1 MNKRWRETVDW
12 CTLMV
17 AHSRINRHIS
27 SQVSVDKGQEE
38 DGSQQQLLGSVP
50 DNTWQKRET
59 KVEPKK
65 SHECQSTRTL
75 CRNETSQWLS
85 TCTVY
90 LTNNHINKVFYKMKK
105 INSVKSTN
113 TTIKFKLNISV
124 WCFTWKTENVLFFLL
139 FSPTNKTLKIWTNTL
154 QIRRK

>member
-59 KVEPKK
+59 KVEAKKK
-65 SHECQSTRTL
+65 SRVPKYKDFVSKWDVPVVVHMHCIFD
-75 CRNETSQWLS
+75 
-85 TCTVY
+85 
-90 LTNNHINKVFYKMKK
+90 NHINKVFYKMKK

-124 WCFTWKTENVLFFLL
+124 WCFTWKTENVFFFLL